1 MRRFSQ
7 QNRHPVGTA
16 AEAASAPRNSHHDD
30 QSFSKAN
37 RIAFDFSRIPI
48 YPTAYSG
55 TPPTAQT
62 RLALGSLSDPSEQ
75 EADRIARQVTSITP
89 SPTPDARRADSF
101 RAGPGVAA
109 ETTGLP
115 LVADSAVADSLR
127 SSGRPLAPETRAFM
141 EPRFGCDFS
150 QVRVHADEKAA
161 ESARALDARAYTV
174 GHDLVFAAG
183 EYAPENA
190 AGQVLLAHELTH
202 VVQQMRQPVPV
213 IRRAPK
219 LDALKDYTTRTKV
232 WDKDAKAIDLAI
244 TQSPTIA
251 KFPPKQS
258 KKAQGNVDT
267 QVKEVFSKQYT
278 DYASALGEKSDEI
291 QEDLKTVGGFTDRK
305 AGQIHLLNHVS
316 DVEVL
321 LHEAI
326 HLNSQEMFQ
335 KTFGHHL
342 NEGVT
347 EHFTRIVLKEQGL
360 DPGSA
365 YPDELA
371 MAEALIS
378 DLGSDGEDLIG
389 QAYFQGKTEA
399 QKRVNAALS
408 HDKDGSALRTW
419 HAHVA
424 SPDHKDWKAATA
436 QLHAALSAR

>member
-1 MRRFSQ
+1 M
-7 QNRHPVGTA
+7 
-16 AEAASAPRNSHHDD
+16 
-30 QSFSKAN
+30 
-37 RIAFDFSRIPI
+37 
-48 YPTAYSG
+48 
-55 TPPTAQT
+55 
-62 RLALGSLSDPSEQ
+62 
-75 EADRIARQVTSITP
+75 TP
-89 SPTPDARRADSF
+89 SSATDARGAGSSRARS
-101 RAGPGVAA
+101 GVSA
-109 ETTGLP
+109 ETAGLP
-115 LVADSAVADSLR
+115 LVADSAVTDPAVADSLR
-127 SSGRPLAPETRAFM
+127 SPGRPLAPETRALM

-150 QVRVHADEKAA
+150 HVRVHTDEKAA
-161 ESARALDARAYTV
+161 ESARALHARAYTA

-183 EYAPENA
+183 QYAPDHS
-190 AGQVLLAHELTH
+190 AGQVLLAHELAH
-202 VVQQMRQPVPV
+202 VVQQMRQPAPV

-219 LDALKDYTTRTKV
+219 LDALKDYTTKTKV

-244 TQSPTIA
+244 TQSPAIA

-267 QVKEVFSKQYT
+267 QDKSVFSKQYT

-291 QEDLKTVGGFTDRK
+291 QKDLETVGGFTDRK

-389 QAYFQGKTEA
+389 QAYFQGKTEP
-399 QKRVNAALS
+399 QSRVNAALS

-419 HAHVA
+419 HARVA
-424 SPDHKDWKAATA
+424 SADHKDWKAATA
-436 QLHAALSAR
+436 QLHAALSAH